1 MMSQA
6 YSPEDQTIVRIRAR
20 LVRVFSI
27 ISILRFIF
35 PGAATEILLDG
46 ASFSGA
52 SVSFFLALLI
62 FSFWIILT
70 FLDRVNLAAFG
81 LSITL
86 VGLTL
91 LPESLNQL
99 LPLIAVL
106 AVSTVVRDWRLFTTL
121 TVLLYGFTTYQ
132 IYSGITEGQ
141 PLQQTMSQFGLIV
154 AMLTA
159 SITLRYFFNSF
170 QRTLDVAERSAG
182 LLRIAAEVGQI
193 TVGMVSLG
201 ELLPRAVDFIRD
213 RFGYYHVQIFLVD
226 EETQVAWLR
235 ASTGEIGETLL
246 TRKHHLNVGSE
257 SVIGTVTQRGETVI
271 ARDTDRVA
279 VRYRNELLPDT
290 RAELAIPIRDGE
302 GIIGALDV
310 QSTRVDAFP
319 PGDVQALQI
328 MTNLLGASIANA
340 RLFED
345 QRFSIQENQRLF
357 LEAEANLRE
366 IQRLNRQLTQE
377 SWTRF
382 VEDRSGRTGLTLENG
397 QIQPV
402 HEWSDLLMQAGQTRQ
417 PVTDPSEDGSLTV
430 AVPITLRGEV
440 IGAIEIEPDTD
451 LDETDTVEIVRSVA
465 NRLAVSLEN
474 ARLFEDSQET
484 TVYEQRINAIVE
496 QYQNATTVDEL
507 LQVTLKELGDTLGAQ
522 QGSIRLSTWIL
533 DVEDD
538 GSPILTGEAGDE

>member
-170 QRTLDVAERSAG
+170 QRTLDVAE
-182 LLRIAAEVGQI
+182 
-193 TVGMVSLG
+193 
-201 ELLPRAVDFIRD
+201 
-213 RFGYYHVQIFLVD
+213 
-226 EETQVAWLR
+226 
-235 ASTGEIGETLL
+235 
-246 TRKHHLNVGSE
+246 
-257 SVIGTVTQRGETVI
+257 
-271 ARDTDRVA
+271 
-279 VRYRNELLPDT
+279 
-290 RAELAIPIRDGE
+290 
-302 GIIGALDV
+302 
-310 QSTRVDAFP
+310 
-319 PGDVQALQI
+319 
-328 MTNLLGASIANA
+328 
-340 RLFED
+340 
-345 QRFSIQENQRLF
+345 
-357 LEAEANLRE
+357 
-366 IQRLNRQLTQE
+366 
-377 SWTRF
+377 
-382 VEDRSGRTGLTLENG
+382 
-397 QIQPV
+397 
-402 HEWSDLLMQAGQTRQ
+402 
-417 PVTDPSEDGSLTV
+417 
-430 AVPITLRGEV
+430 
-440 IGAIEIEPDTD
+440 
-451 LDETDTVEIVRSVA
+451 
-465 NRLAVSLEN
+465 
-474 ARLFEDSQET
+474 
-484 TVYEQRINAIVE
+484 
-496 QYQNATTVDEL
+496 
-507 LQVTLKELGDTLGAQ
+507 
-522 QGSIRLSTWIL
+522 
-533 DVEDD
+533 
-538 GSPILTGEAGDE
+538 